1 MTDLLTESEF
11 VEEKPYSN
19 ALPKFHVKFTP
30 QKHVQQTT
38 FISPKSRKIFPRYLN
53 MLYCMGWFLG
63 GPPTPQRMYTQR
75 TTMSPPLPSRRE
87 KHFGHPP
94 HSYTYYTTTC
104 VCAHRSSEKEE
115 EERRRVCVNSF
126 AWHSQKRGK
135 LEEEEED
142 DAPGGV
148 IEPAKRTFWALGCE

>member
-1 MTDLLTESEF
+1 MCQELRSSSVSLLAWLTTTTGGKIIKVLEKEKMTDLLTESEF
-11 VEEKPYSN
+11 GEVKPYSN

-75 TTMSPPLPSRRE
+75 TTMSPPLLS
-87 KHFGHPP
+87 PP
-94 HSYTYYTTTC
+94 AGKSTLGIRLIHILLHYDMC
-104 VCAHRSSEKEE
+104 VCP
-115 EERRRVCVNSF
+115 
-126 AWHSQKRGK
+126 Q
-135 LEEEEED
+135 
-142 DAPGGV
+142 
-148 IEPAKRTFWALGCE
+148 IE